1 MNALTELLVW
11 VGFIAGSLAMLG
23 FIADSMP
30 DVMLV
35 RRNSLAFKI
44 AMRLPICFLRIEQV
58 RIGNDYEWFQI
69 SG

>member
-1 MNALTELLVW
+1 MNMLTELLIW

-44 AMRLPICFLRIEQV
+44 AMRLPMCFSRIEQV
-58 RIGNDYEWFQI
+58 RIGSDYEWFKI
-69 SG
+69 TW

>member
-30 DVMLV
+30 D
-35 RRNSLAFKI
+35 SDD
-44 AMRLPICFLRIEQV
+44 E
-58 RIGNDYEWFQI
+58 
-69 SG
+69 